1 MAPQIANPDLKR
13 VPMAKVGYGRW
24 LRAFLENRAVSGP
37 VRTFPQ
43 AERPLLEAQVIRS
56 LLGSRLLG
64 GEALGLFGG
73 GRGSSSSPGPGGAF
87 PPRPSWRGSRSARIF
102 AVADV
107 YDALTSDRPYR
118 KAWPKEKALAY
129 IREEAGK
136 QFDPEVV
143 EAFLKL
149 MAEEA

>member
-1 MAPQIANPDLKR
+1 M
-13 VPMAKVGYGRW
+13 
-24 LRAFLENRAVSGP
+24 
-37 VRTFPQ
+37 
-43 AERPLLEAQVIRS
+43 
-56 LLGSRLLG
+56 
-64 GEALGLFGG
+64 
-73 GRGSSSSPGPGGAF
+73 
-87 PPRPSWRGSRSARIF
+87 
-102 AVADV
+102 ADV

-143 EAFLKL
+143 EACLKL

>member
-13 VPMAKVGYGRW
+13 VPMAKGGYGRW

-43 AERPLLEAQVIRS
+43 AERPLLGPRTSAAS
-56 LLGSRLLG
+56 SRFPSSGRG
-64 GEALGLFGG
+64 GFGAFGG

>member
-1 MAPQIANPDLKR
+1 
-13 VPMAKVGYGRW
+13 
-24 LRAFLENRAVSGP
+24 
-37 VRTFPQ
+37 
-43 AERPLLEAQVIRS
+43 
-56 LLGSRLLG
+56 
-64 GEALGLFGG
+64 
-73 GRGSSSSPGPGGAF
+73 
-87 PPRPSWRGSRSARIF
+87 
-102 AVADV
+102 VADV